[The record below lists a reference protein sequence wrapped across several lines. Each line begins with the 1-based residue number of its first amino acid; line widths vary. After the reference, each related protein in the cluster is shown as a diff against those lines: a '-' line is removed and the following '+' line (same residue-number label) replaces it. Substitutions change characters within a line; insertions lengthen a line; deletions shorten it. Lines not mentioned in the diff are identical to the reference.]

1 MPTKTARAKR
11 NTGDWRGPE
20 KTPLQLWVNG
30 QEYELSVE
38 PRRTLLDALRNDLGL
53 TGTKKGCDEGTCGAC
68 TVLVDG
74 QAILSCM
81 ALAIEYEGKS
91 IETIENLER
100 EGTLHPIQQA
110 FIEEDGLQCGF
121 CTPGQI
127 LSVKA
132 LLASNPHPTP
142 EEVKRVMSGNLCRC
156 GAYPKIIKSA
166 LRAAE
171 LLRRGA

>member
-1 MPTKTARAKR
+1 MSAKTVRSKG

-20 KTPLQLWVNG
+20 KTPLQLRVNG
-30 QEYELSVE
+30 QEYELYVE
-38 PRRTLLDALRNDLGL
+38 PRRTLLDALRIDLGL

-68 TVLVDG
+68 TVLVAG

-100 EGTLHPIQQA
+100 EGKLHPIQQA
-110 FIEEDGLQCGF
+110 FVEEDGLQCGF

-132 LLASNPHPTP
+132 LLSSNPYPTP
-142 EEVKRVMSGNLCRC
+142 EEVKRAMSGNLCRC

-171 LLRRGA
+171 LLSRGA